1 MGVSSWSS
9 CEPLAQSPFSC
20 YDADAN
26 ISTDAPLIANQLT
39 RIAQRATVGLCQ
51 VAGYGPGRTFS
62 GDIFLALSTAQIA
75 DEHAMGRERGK
86 APPVQTFEVEV
97 VKNETIDEL
106 FRATAEAAEEAILNS
121 LVGARDGMK
130 GSNGVTL
137 EGLPVEKVKAI
148 LEKHL
153 LKV

>member
-1 MGVSSWSS
+1 M
-9 CEPLAQSPFSC
+9 
-20 YDADAN
+20 
-26 ISTDAPLIANQLT
+26 
-39 RIAQRATVGLCQ
+39 GLCR

-62 GDIFLALSTAQIA
+62 GDIFLALSTAQVA
-75 DEHAMGRERGK
+75 NEHATGREPGK
-86 APPVQTFEVEV
+86 PPPVQTFGVEV

-106 FRATAEAAEEAILNS
+106 FRATAEATEEAILNS

-153 LKV
+153 VKV